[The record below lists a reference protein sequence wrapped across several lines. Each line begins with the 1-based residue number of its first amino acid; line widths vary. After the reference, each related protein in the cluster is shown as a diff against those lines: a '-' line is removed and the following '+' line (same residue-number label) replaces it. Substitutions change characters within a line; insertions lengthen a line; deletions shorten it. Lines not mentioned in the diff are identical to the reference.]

1 MIFFSFLLISFYLHS
16 KINSHIEN
24 SLFFIFTIAETNVCF
39 FQERLE
45 NAMERPYIF
54 NIQKFSIH
62 DGDGIRTTIFFKGC
76 PLTCLWCHNPESQRF
91 PLELMFYHERCTGCG
106 ACIPPCPKHANSIE
120 NGRLV
125 IDRRLCTSCGIC
137 TKACIS
143 NAREVVGKIYSIAE
157 LVKEVKKDQMF
168 YEESGGGVT
177 LSGGEVMV
185 QNMDYIEELCRKL
198 HKEGFHV
205 AIDTCGYAAYENFQR
220 ILPFVDTF
228 LYDIKAMDNE
238 QHMKYVGTSN
248 QLILENLVKLSQ
260 DHAVINIR
268 LPIIAGVND
277 DEAFIN
283 ATVDFLKKNDI
294 QIKQINLLPYHN
306 IGKGKYKNLDR
317 FYEEEQMKVPSS
329 DKMEGFQHILISHGF
344 NNTKIGG

>member
-1 MIFFSFLLISFYLHS
+1 M
-16 KINSHIEN
+16 
-24 SLFFIFTIAETNVCF
+24 AE
-39 FQERLE
+39 
-45 NAMERPYIF
+45 PYIF

-91 PLELMFYHERCTGCG
+91 PFELMFYHERCTACG
-106 ACIPPCPKHANSIE
+106 ACIPPCPNHANALV

-125 IDRRLCTSCGIC
+125 IDRSRCTSCGIC
-137 TKACIS
+137 TKYCFS
-143 NAREVVGKIYSIAE
+143 NAREVVGKTYSVDE

-185 QNMDYIEELCRKL
+185 QNMDYIEALCRKL
-198 HKEGFHV
+198 HKGGFHV
-205 AIDTCGYAAYENFQR
+205 AIDTCGYAPYENFQR

-277 DEAFIN
+277 DNDFIEEV
-283 ATVDFLKKNDI
+283 AAFLKRKEI
-294 QIKQINLLPYHN
+294 HTKQINLLPYHN
-306 IGKGKYKNLDR
+306 TGKSKYENLDR
-317 FYEEEQMKVPSS
+317 CYEDEQMKVPTSN
-329 DKMEGFQHILISHGF
+329 KMEEFQTILIKHGF